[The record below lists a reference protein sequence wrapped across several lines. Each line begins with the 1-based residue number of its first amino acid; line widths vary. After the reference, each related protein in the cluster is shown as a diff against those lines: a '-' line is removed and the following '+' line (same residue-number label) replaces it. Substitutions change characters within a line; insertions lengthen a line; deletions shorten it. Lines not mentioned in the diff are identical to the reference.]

1 MSTISSKK
9 TPEFFFGKF
18 RKIFSK
24 QLFWKIAAKRCLS
37 MFDHFVWLALKALM
51 LFAHL
56 AYSYKYDFD
65 ASIQQA

>member
-1 MSTISSKK
+1 MVKHTKTIRWLLP
-9 TPEFFFGKF
+9 T
-18 RKIFSK
+18 I
-24 QLFWKIAAKRCLS
+24 CLS